1 MEAPVEICYAGVVVG
16 RAQEVRSTEG
26 ETLAFF
32 LALREPMPVGTVVS
46 LRSGGQETPAR
57 VVRAVEAADAVG
69 SGMQVRLIGDAEVAA
84 PEWIPPPAKA
94 KAVTPAPPSEPSSVE
109 PGPANTQESNAE
121 GSTPSAPEPT
131 SQPAVTSAAE
141 PATDPVVAATVVAPA
156 PVDPTPV
163 AGAEASAEASVE
175 KAAEAFAETAAE
187 AFAEK
192 AASQTNAVPESVPV
206 AVGSS
211 MTGALENATET
222 TRPYGQSTSTFAA
235 APSSAPSQVATDWP
249 SGETGSGA
257 LSGGTATAEELP
269 PARPVSGPSGRRKTR
284 RRK

>member
-16 RAQEVRSTEG
+16 RAQEVRSSEG
-26 ETLAFF
+26 ETSAFF
-32 LALREPMPVGTVVS
+32 LSLREPMPVGTVVS

-57 VVRAVEAADAVG
+57 VVRAVEAADAAG

-94 KAVTPAPPSEPSSVE
+94 KAVTPAPASEPSSVE
-109 PGPANTQESNAE
+109 PGPENTQESSAE
-121 GSTPSAPEPT
+121 GSAPSAPEPI
-131 SQPAVTSAAE
+131 SKPAVTSAAE
-141 PATDPVVAATVVAPA
+141 PTAVEPVVAATEPTAA

-163 AGAEASAEASVE
+163 AAVEPTAS
-175 KAAEAFAETAAE
+175 ETA
-187 AFAEK
+187 
-192 AASQTNAVPESVPV
+192 AVPESVPV

-222 TRPYGQSTSTFAA
+222 QPYGQPTSTSAGAPADQGEAA
-235 APSSAPSQVATDWP
+235 ADSSSA
-249 SGETGSGA
+249 ETSA
-257 LSGGTATAEELP
+257 DVPAEPATAEELP
-269 PARPVSGPSGRRKTR
+269 PARPVAGPSGRRRTK